1 MSFRREWR
9 RGPYA
14 GGNKML
20 IVPRRRTASFEQL
33 LLDVYPGAAFA
44 YDLQQLKTGVTNVV
58 DVRRSSDNTVLAFT
72 AQQIVDGTLLS
83 WVGTGNN
90 GLVTRMYDQTG
101 NNRHA
106 TQTAPANQPQI
117 VVSGALVTT
126 NGKPALRCNGSQRMD
141 IPTVPF
147 SMNNFYVHTVSRVNT
162 TANQVAFSCPGDNR
176 IYAPIIDGGAYYG
189 GYMAN
194 ALAFNFGSAGVTNQ
208 YLMQINAGTS
218 LCNAWR
224 NNIAS
229 TAVASSSAAEA
240 GNNLSI
246 GSYEK
251 DGVLASWW
259 NGFISG
265 IVFYTSEQSANRA
278 GIAAA
283 VNALYGIY

>member
-1 MSFRREWR
+1 MSIIYFARN
-9 RGPYA
+9 P
-14 GGNKML
+14 
-20 IVPRRRTASFEQL
+20 ASFEAAPQL
-33 LLDVYPGAAFA
+33 LLDAYPGAAFA
-44 YDLQQLKTGVTNVV
+44 YDLQKLRTGVENVV

-72 AQQIVDGTLLS
+72 AQQIVDGTLVA
-83 WVGTGNN
+83 WVGAGNN

-101 NNRHA
+101 NGRHA
-106 TQTAPANQPQI
+106 TQTLPATQPQI

-126 NGKPALRCNGSQRMD
+126 NGKPALRFNGSQRMD

-176 IYAPIIDGGAYYG
+176 IYAPIVDGGAYYG

-208 YLMQINAGTS
+208 YLMQINAGAS

-224 NNIAS
+224 NNSAS

-265 IVFYTSEQSANRA
+265 IVFYTSDQSANRA